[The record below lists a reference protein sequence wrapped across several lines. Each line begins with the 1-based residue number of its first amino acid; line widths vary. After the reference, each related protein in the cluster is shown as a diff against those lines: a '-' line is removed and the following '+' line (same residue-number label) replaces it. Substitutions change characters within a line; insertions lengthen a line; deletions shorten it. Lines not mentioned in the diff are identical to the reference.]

1 MTNPFP
7 RVFPGEKGDCDQSQE
22 DFNHYQSQEDFDRC
36 DAPFEDTSGQ
46 EEEEGFGLDDTS
58 EQRWVFSFF
67 FSIELSGS
75 SIVNN
80 L

>member
-22 DFNHYQSQEDFDRC
+22 DFDRC
-36 DAPFEDTSGQ
+36 DAPFEDMSGQ
-46 EEEEGFGLDDTS
+46 EEEGFGLDDTS
-58 EQRWVFSFF
+58 EQRWGLFIFLF
-67 FSIELSGS
+67 NRTQL
-75 SIVNN
+75 